1 MNTPTA
7 IAATQTKLTTT
18 IRLMSLGLETSVV
31 MSAWKMVR
39 KTNAGRSLEKI
50 NIILK
55 MGECETPREL
65 RGIIGEYIRKHND
78 RRLHESSDYEA
89 PASWCYSGIAA
100 QLAA

>member
-55 MGECETPREL
+55 MGEF
-65 RGIIGEYIRKHND
+65 
-78 RRLHESSDYEA
+78 SSAKSFLMMVECSPSARMQPPMKAD
-89 PASWCYSGIAA
+89 SM
-100 QLAA
+100 